1 MKSLTIITGTAV
13 VAAGLA
19 LAASS
24 TAAPSTP
31 PSAADVIA
39 QLTAVGNR
47 VIVNKTGA
55 QPLDSCTVS
64 QVRPGQ
70 TFTHFD
76 RGLPGANHA
85 STQVISMTVYVDVS
99 C

>member
-1 MKSLTIITGTAV
+1 MKSLAIITGTAV
-13 VAAGLA
+13 VAVGVA
-19 LAASS
+19 LAASAV
-24 TAAPSTP
+24 AAPSAS

-39 QLTAVGNR
+39 KLTAVGDR

-55 QPLDSCTVS
+55 QPLDACTVS

-76 RGLPGANHA
+76 RALPGANHA
-85 STQVISMTVYVDVS
+85 STQVISMTVYVDVA